1 MNYITT
7 QEAEKIIEKKIFRTQ
22 PIEKPLL
29 EALHHYSATPVYA
42 PINVPPFDNS
52 AMDGYAFFYQDYVDK
67 KELKIRYTI
76 QAGDIKLPVLQS
88 GEAARIF
95 TGAMIPEGA
104 DTVVMQER
112 TKEENGI
119 LHIEDHAFYK
129 GQNIRPK
136 GSQSKKGDLI
146 LAENSWINPG
156 TIGMLAGF
164 GINKI
169 NVFSSPKAGIIITGN
184 EVIEAGEP
192 LKEGQIYESNAIT
205 LQSALKE
212 LCIEAQ
218 PPVKVRDDK
227 EATFRAIQNSLET
240 VDVLLITGGISV
252 GEYDFVKESLEKSG
266 VEQLFYKIQQK
277 PGKPLFFGKKDNHF
291 VFALPG
297 NPAAVLVCFYRYIQ
311 PFLKGLKGNANP
323 FGNKIIAR
331 LSADYNKKDNLT
343 NLLKGL
349 LLQDGTVSILPNQE
363 SYKMDS
369 FVQANCLVEISGE
382 KRKIAKDE
390 TVVVW
395 KI

>member
-1 MNYITT
+1 MNNITT
-7 QEAEKIIEKKIFRTQ
+7 QEAEKIIEKEIFQTQ

-52 AMDGYAFFYQDYVDK
+52 AMDGYAFSYQDYVDK

-112 TKEENGI
+112 TKEENGV
-119 LHIEDHAFYK
+119 LHIEDHAFDK

-146 LAENSWINPG
+146 LTENSWINPG

-184 EVIEAGEP
+184 EVVEAGEP
-192 LKEGQIYESNAIT
+192 LKEGQIYDSNAIT

-212 LCIEAQ
+212 LCIEAL

-227 EATFRAIQNSLET
+227 EVTFRAIQNSLET

-252 GEYDFVKESLEKSG
+252 GEYDFVKESMEKSG

-349 LLQDGTVSILPNQE
+349 LRQDSTVSILPNQE

-390 TVVVW
+390 TMVVW
-395 KI
+395 EI